1 MRTILRKITVAVT
14 VLSLL
19 ASTTDAFGWGA
30 IAHFLVAKQ
39 AGEGKGTDYRNSTD
53 KVEDYASLPD
63 YVSSREI
70 AWLIPIVLVTS
81 KEFRWS
87 HAVIDQGT
95 VANVPIL
102 TYVPK
107 KPAYADPDDGRWP
120 GKIMAGIC
128 KKLDTTGMTDAKK
141 WELLN
146 TINGFRAH
154 NAADTLVHF
163 EYFDGATEARS
174 PQERGDAWTI
184 HHGLK
189 EVWADFVLLR
199 NQYTGGVITWIDDK
213 NIDPPTGMSITLK
226 GNAMLMQLAQKAQRK
241 NRNHD
246 RIGGL
251 FGNVE
256 FQVQTVDKIAEQI
269 TKKNDDDLVG
279 FFNKTRWGTW
289 KVGVKLI
296 RSVYLYDDATQ
307 TWGEVN
313 TNEPSSLKEE
323 YGRLIDLASGL
334 NAEKEHNHQNG
345 LMTTFGKWETAD
357 VETHYNSSVTKSKSW
372 MFSKTEVFGS

>member
-1 MRTILRKITVAVT
+1 MKPMLQRVTVTVT

-19 ASTTDAFGWGA
+19 TATTDAFGWGA
-30 IAHFLVAKQ
+30 IAHYLVAKQ
-39 AGEGKGTDYRNSTD
+39 AGEEKGADYRNSTD

-63 YVSSREI
+63 YVSSREV

-102 TYVPK
+102 VYVPK

-120 GKIMAGIC
+120 GSVMAGIC
-128 KKLDTTGMTDAKK
+128 KKLDTTGMSPEKK

-174 PQERGDAWTI
+174 PQERGDAWVI

-199 NQYTGGVITWIDDK
+199 NASGGTITWNPNGSIT
-213 NIDPPTGMSITLK
+213 PPTGMSITLK

-251 FGNVE
+251 FGDVE
-256 FQVQTVDKIAEQI
+256 FQVQTVAKITEQI
-269 TKKNDDDLVG
+269 TKKNNDDFVG
-279 FFNKTRWGTW
+279 FFSKTRWGTW
-289 KVGVKLI
+289 KAGVKLV
-296 RSVYLYDDATQ
+296 RSVYLYDEGTQ
-307 TWGEVN
+307 TWNEVN
-313 TNEPSSLKEE
+313 TNEPSSLREE
-323 YGRLIDLASGL
+323 SERLDDLASGL
-334 NAEKEHNHQNG
+334 NSEKDHNHQNG
-345 LMTTFGKWETAD
+345 LMNTFGKWDDPD
-357 VETHYNSSVTKSKSW
+357 VFGKYDDSVTKSKQW